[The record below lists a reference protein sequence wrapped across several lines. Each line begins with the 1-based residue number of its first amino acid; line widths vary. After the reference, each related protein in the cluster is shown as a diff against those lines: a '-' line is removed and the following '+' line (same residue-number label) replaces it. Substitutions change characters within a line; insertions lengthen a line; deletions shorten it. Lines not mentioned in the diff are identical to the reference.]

1 LRLLAAM
8 PELAAKRL
16 KRCKSGEDDEDVGD
30 E

>member
-1 LRLLAAM
+1 M